1 MKQEV
6 RIFICDGSPWIS
18 SYCPHCGK
26 RVYMNEKFYNE
37 CGQELSFDDYKKV
50 LDDGGC
56 SINLPPDWTEYI
68 VNDELNK
75 IAFVRE
81 LRKLEEKYRI
91 NSEDP
96 MIKILR
102 TEYIKTAV
110 GINGSSKTRN

>member
-6 RIFICDGSPWIS
+6 RIFISHNTPWLT

-26 RVYMNEKFYNE
+26 RVYMNENFCKD

-50 LDDGGC
+50 LNDGGR
-56 SINLPPDWTEYI
+56 SFDLPRDWTEFI

-75 IAFVRE
+75 MAFVKE

-91 NSEDP
+91 NSDDP
-96 MIKILR
+96 MVKILR
-102 TEYIKTAV
+102 NEYIKTAV
-110 GINGSSKTRN
+110 ENLKEIK